1 MKNLKNQRTTIIT
14 IEIIKLKKT
23 EKMQK
28 HSKKIQKMYKN
39 IKKIYKKCKNIEKKI
54 KKNIERCT
62 SFR

>member
-1 MKNLKNQRTTIIT
+1 
-14 IEIIKLKKT
+14 
-23 EKMQK
+23 
-28 HSKKIQKMYKN
+28 MYKN